1 MMNKKLIDELES
13 KLLEVQNKKIDCVR
27 GQRYERACIL
37 RREENNLFA
46 ELEALTNSEYLKVKW
61 KVINDNAGHYIK
73 SNDGT
78 L

>member
-1 MMNKKLIDELES
+1 MDKKLIAELES
-13 KLLEVQNKKIDCVR
+13 KIFEVQNEKTKCVR

-46 ELEALTNSEYLKVKW
+46 ELEALTNPEYLKVKW
-61 KVINDNAGHYIK
+61 KVINDNAGHYKK
-73 SNDGT
+73 SNDRT